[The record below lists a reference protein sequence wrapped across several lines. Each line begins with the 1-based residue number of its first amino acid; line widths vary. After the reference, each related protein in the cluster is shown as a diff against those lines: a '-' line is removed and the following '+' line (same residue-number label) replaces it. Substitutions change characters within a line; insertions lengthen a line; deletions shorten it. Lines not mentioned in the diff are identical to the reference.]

1 MLQLTMKKE
10 KHLNPFVGLLIII
23 VLYLLASTMENR
35 NIEEDKQA
43 QIDCM
48 AQDIDN
54 NHITDYSN
62 E

>member
-1 MLQLTMKKE
+1 MKKE

-23 VLYLLASTMENR
+23 LLYLFASTMENR
-35 NIEEDKQA
+35 NIEEDRQA

-48 AQDIDN
+48 ARDIDNDN

>member
-1 MLQLTMKKE
+1 MKKE

-23 VLYLLASTMENR
+23 VLYLLASTMTRQE
-35 NIEEDKQA
+35 IEEDRQA

-48 AQDIDN
+48 TRDIDNDN
-54 NHITDYSN
+54 NHIIDYSN

>member
-1 MLQLTMKKE
+1 MKRE

-23 VLYLLASTMENR
+23 LLYLFASTIEER

-43 QIDCM
+43 QADCRT
-48 AQDIDN
+48 QDTIN
-54 NHITDYSN
+54 NHITENYN